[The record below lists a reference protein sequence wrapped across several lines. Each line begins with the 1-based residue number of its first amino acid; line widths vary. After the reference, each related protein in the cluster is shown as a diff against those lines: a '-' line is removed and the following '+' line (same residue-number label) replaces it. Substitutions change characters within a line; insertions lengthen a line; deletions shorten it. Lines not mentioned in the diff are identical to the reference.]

1 MLNFLSRFVDSNERE
16 LKRLAPLVTRV
27 NELEAEMQAYSEA
40 EIKDL
45 MTELRAE
52 IAEAAAGEEPSED
65 ETEHPDLEHR
75 RDLTKARHKRENE
88 ALQDGLDKILPEVF
102 AAAREA
108 MRRTLSMRHFDV
120 QILGGIILHQG
131 KIAEMRTGEGKTLV
145 APLAAALNGLTGLGV
160 HVVTVN
166 DYLARRDAQWIGPIY
181 HFLGLSVGIIMD
193 NAISYL
199 FDPGYPTDDE
209 HLLNLRPCTRAE
221 AYAADITYGTN
232 HNFGFDY
239 LRDNMA
245 PELGQR
251 VQRGHQFAIVDEVD
265 NILIDEAR
273 TPLIISG
280 EAEEAADKYVRF
292 ARLVPRLKPRAE
304 EAEEGGDYFIDLKE
318 KAVSPTEE
326 GIAKMEKLLGI
337 KNLYDDDPTLARYFE
352 LALKAHA
359 LYRRD
364 RDYIIK
370 DGQIV
375 IVDEFTGRQMPDR
388 RWSEGLHQAI
398 EAKEGLRIKREQV
411 TMATIT
417 FQNYFRLYAKLAGMT
432 GTAMT
437 EAEEFH
443 KIYKLEVVAVPTH
456 QPMVREDE
464 TDLIFRNEKGKFAA
478 VINEITQMHA
488 QGRPVLV
495 GTVSVEKSERLGQA
509 LKMQGIKHEVLNAK
523 FHEKE
528 APIVAQAGQSGAVTI
543 ATNMAGRGTDILL
556 GGNPVGLASELLHKK
571 GLNPA
576 TVEAE
581 AYAAALAE
589 AKAICDADHA
599 KVVAAG
605 GLHIIGTERHDSRR
619 IDNQLRGRAGRQ
631 GDPGSS
637 RFYLSLDDDLMKRF
651 AAERLAGLM
660 ERSGLEEDEALEFG
674 VLGKVIESAQS
685 RVEGYNFDI
694 RKHVVEYDDVI
705 SKQRETV
712 YEERDKVLHN
722 EDLGETIEAFV
733 DQEIEIL
740 VDRHL
745 PHNAPAQEYDL
756 GGLIADLTAMGLKTE
771 TDEEFGEEVFE
782 ELKNREAIDFYLKDY
797 AAQKLAERAAGNPEE
812 WAQVEKFVLLRMID
826 SIWVE
831 HLTEIEELRQGI
843 GLRGIAQED
852 PLNAFKKEAFALY
865 GEMQS
870 LIRHQVANVIFRAQI
885 VHQPPPL
892 VMPKNWQHDG
902 VLPAGAAQA
911 QAGRRGA
918 GQTVAANQPGTPRP
932 GYAPDGTRMGRN
944 DACWCGSGMKYKK
957 CHGR

>member
-16 LKRLAPLVTRV
+16 LKRLQPLVERV
-27 NELEAEMQAYSEA
+27 NDLEAEMQAYSEA

-45 MTELRAE
+45 MAELRAE
-52 IAEAAAGEEPSED
+52 IAPLAEGEEPSED
-65 ETEHPDLEHR
+65 ELTHPDLEHR
-75 RDLTKARHKRENE
+75 RDLIKARRQRGNE

-108 MRRTLSMRHFDV
+108 MVRTLEMRHFDV

-193 NAISYL
+193 NSISYL
-199 FDPGYPTDDE
+199 FDPGYPTTDE

-239 LRDNMA
+239 LRDNMS

-280 EAEEAADKYVRF
+280 EAEEAADKYLRF
-292 ARLVPRLKPRAE
+292 ARLAPRLTPRPE
-304 EAEEGGDYFIDLKE
+304 GAEEGGDYFVDLKE

-326 GIAKMEKLLGI
+326 GITKMEKLLGI

-364 RDYIIK
+364 RDYIVK
-370 DGQIV
+370 DGQII

-456 QPMVREDE
+456 RPMIRTDE

-478 VINEITQMHA
+478 VIGEIVQMHE

-495 GTVSVEKSERLGQA
+495 GTVSVEKSERLASA
-509 LKMQGIKHEVLNAK
+509 LKMQGIRHEVLNAK

-556 GGNPVGLASELLHKK
+556 GGNPVGLASELLHKR

-576 TVEAE
+576 TVDAE
-581 AYAAALAE
+581 TYAAVLAE
-589 AKAICDADHA
+589 AKAVCDADHV
-599 KVVAAG
+599 KVVEAG

-660 ERSGLEEDEALEFG
+660 ERSGLGEDEALEFG

-722 EDLGETIEAFV
+722 EDLSETIEAFV
-733 DQEIEIL
+733 DQEVEIL

-745 PHNAPAQEYDL
+745 PPNVPAQEYDL
-756 GGLIADLTAMGLKTE
+756 TGLIADLTAMGLKTE
-771 TDEEFGEEVFE
+771 TDEEFSEEVFE

-797 AAQKLAERAAGNPEE
+797 AAQKLVERSEANPEE
-812 WAQVEKFVLLRMID
+812 WAQVERFVLLRMID

-843 GLRGIAQED
+843 GLRGAAQED

-870 LIRHQVANVIFRAQI
+870 LIRHQVASVIFRAQI
-885 VHQPPPL
+885 VHQPPL
-892 VMPKNWQHDG
+892 VMPKNWQHNG
-902 VLPAGAAQA
+902 VLPAGTSAGQA
-911 QAGRRGA
+911 VA
-918 GQTVAANQPGTPRP
+918 GQTTTGSTNQPGTARP
-932 GYAPDGTRMGRN
+932 GYAPDGRRMGRN
-944 DACWCGSGMKYKK
+944 DHCWCGSGMKYKK